1 MKQLN
6 AFLYARSALTLSLT
20 SFVAL
25 SSASALAQLPT
36 DASRAATGVASPD
49 RVQEQFLDRELAPR
63 VSAPVAVEDLVLEGM
78 PANADQIRF
87 NLQQIEFDGIGAYT
101 AADIESIYGDKLGT
115 EVSLADIYGIAL
127 ALTNKYRND
136 GYILTRVYLPPQT
149 IEGGVV
155 KLRAVEGF
163 VDNITVEGDDQ
174 ESALKLVRQYASR
187 IRSGGA
193 LNVAELEKFLLII
206 NDLPGLEARSI
217 LSPSKTTSG
226 ASDLRII
233 VERDPYDAVI
243 AIDNHG
249 SRYLGPVQ
257 VSAGGSLNSFF
268 GNNERITAQF
278 AVAPDKG
285 GEELVYFALGYDQ
298 PIGTYGTVI
307 RTTYNHASTEPG
319 FDLSQFDV
327 RGRSDFASIGIEH
340 PFMRSRDRSFFGRI
354 GFDWRDVESR
364 NDLEPTREDS
374 IRAVRVGG
382 RYEFL
387 DSLFGA
393 GANLFDFEFSRGVDI
408 FGASSPNRPT
418 LSRPA
423 GDPTFTKAN
432 LELQRLQRI
441 TTGVNLLI
449 AASGQLSNNALL
461 SSEEFGVGGQ
471 SFGRGY
477 DPSEIV
483 GDEGFAGKAEIQWRE
498 PAPLSWVDD
507 YQLYGFYDFGRVWN
521 VDPTTNADKTNSLA
535 SVGVG
540 VRADFPENV
549 KAGVSLAR
557 PLTRDVETQRDD
569 DTRVFFNLS
578 KGF

>member
-206 NDLPGLEARSI
+206 NDLPGL
-217 LSPSKTTSG
+217 L
-226 ASDLRII
+226 
-233 VERDPYDAVI
+233 
-243 AIDNHG
+243 
-249 SRYLGPVQ
+249 
-257 VSAGGSLNSFF
+257 
-268 GNNERITAQF
+268 
-278 AVAPDKG
+278 
-285 GEELVYFALGYDQ
+285 
-298 PIGTYGTVI
+298 
-307 RTTYNHASTEPG
+307 
-319 FDLSQFDV
+319 
-327 RGRSDFASIGIEH
+327 
-340 PFMRSRDRSFFGRI
+340 
-354 GFDWRDVESR
+354 W
-364 NDLEPTREDS
+364 
-374 IRAVRVGG
+374 VRVHLHYVLVDHFPVKRRNVELHQLGEVLHG
-382 RYEFL
+382 DL
-387 DSLFGA
+387 DSLAEFLGLVDEA
-393 GANLFDFEFSRGVDI
+393 TPVYFVVMGVQLLRLRVEVLVVVDAVLSFE
-408 FGASSPNRPT
+408 AS
-418 LSRPA
+418 
-423 GDPTFTKAN
+423 
-432 LELQRLQRI
+432 LERVVL
-441 TTGVNLLI
+441 
-449 AASGQLSNNALL
+449 
-461 SSEEFGVGGQ
+461 
-471 SFGRGY
+471 GR
-477 DPSEIV
+477 
-483 GDEGFAGKAEIQWRE
+483 
-498 PAPLSWVDD
+498 
-507 YQLYGFYDFGRVWN
+507 
-521 VDPTTNADKTNSLA
+521 
-535 SVGVG
+535 
-540 VRADFPENV
+540 
-549 KAGVSLAR
+549 
-557 PLTRDVETQRDD
+557 
-569 DTRVFFNLS
+569 
-578 KGF
+578 